1 MKKNL
6 LSLLLAVVLVLGLMI
21 VATPAM
27 ATEEETTPA
36 EPAAHSH
43 CVCVRSEAKPADH
56 VCDETI
62 VWEPYVKGMTLVDG
76 GHYYLTANTGET
88 RNLTGSG
95 TKKLNI
101 TICLNGFT
109 FRSNTPFKV
118 QNGNTLTICDCQGG
132 GAIRSSK
139 ADGTGYSVWAGYNK
153 GVVNLYSGI
162 LSGLISAGYNAR
174 PVVVDGGTFNMYGG
188 TIKNGDSGTITTG
201 SPNVGYG
208 GNVLVKSYQGS
219 ATHVGTFNLFG
230 GTIEGGK
237 ATADGGNIYVLGG
250 ALNIYGGIIKDGSA
264 VNGGNIAANGSYIK
278 DDQSANRRVDLTISG
293 GTVQNGVA
301 TEKGGNIYLQ
311 NTTNGCVFAMS
322 DNALVTGGKAAMGGN
337 IASYQTNPTTGL
349 KGGTI
354 SNGVATSKGG
364 NIYVESSADKAN
376 TFTLDGTTVTGG
388 LAKLV
393 EIGVDAE
400 GNPTETITWGNG
412 GNIYV
417 DSGSNLNLKSG
428 TVTLGEANDGGNIY
442 IAADVTTEGFAI
454 QVTDGVAHNNGGN
467 LYVHS
472 DLSIGAITIS
482 GGKANVNGGNIFADA
497 IDLTLEG
504 TTLSGGTAN
513 NGGNISMRNTGA
525 QLLATD
531 VIIENGVAIGAGG
544 NIYTYNV
551 PTVKFTGGSITGGA
565 ANNGGN
571 IYSTHS
577 SMTATRRLTI
587 SGTTVA
593 NGTAETNGGNLY
605 IAKVG
610 VVKLENVTCDNGQA
624 NKNGGNVYMEGNYKI
639 NFVGGTYSVAQGGR
653 LYETTTGDDAYKAM
667 VAQYGRNVGDTKLIS
682 EGGKRMDGNGGNIC
696 IAWGNDKVDEVKEGD
711 VVVSTERTPNE
722 ASFNGT
728 TLIGGNAVNG
738 GALYIGNANAT
749 IENVTAKTCGGA
761 NGRVLHVAKNGVVT
775 VKDST
780 FVNWGTQ
787 GTTIHN
793 HGSLSLVGAVKLD
806 KEFNGNERYNGT
818 AALTN
823 GIILDVTEN
832 ADAMVD
838 ISALTEVA
846 NREEEGLPTVSGI
859 AMTRYASIG
868 LNTDKEEIKLTGAGK
883 LAAGVNDTNRGFIY
897 MNSTGYVL
905 TEREGDL
912 YADNAAIQG
921 FNANHDVT
929 CGGADLTAISAE
941 AKSGVSYYTVNA
953 DLENAGVLSIDA
965 VLNLNGKTVAN
976 ATVAEG
982 VTLYLA
988 DGANKLYDASKC
1000 GKFSGEINGI
1010 MEYITHT
1017 VIGSDTLHF
1026 VTLQNEDGS
1035 YSAHRYMARIAAV
1048 SLDAKKDA
1056 LGYKAVFDGD
1066 EVVQSAVVSRGFHM
1080 WVDENCV
1087 STRTSAGF
1095 DKGMTL
1101 RLHSIMA
1108 NNGGEMTIY
1117 GEAFLILNIDGQE
1130 VEATTSARTTT
1141 MKSTIK
1147 EVNELT
1153 DLNDDQKSA
1162 VYGLYAQYADIMS
1175 AWLGETNNIKDWAPV
1190 EATA

>member
-62 VWEPYVKGMTLVDG
+62 VWEPYVAKMTLVDG
-76 GHYYLTANTGET
+76 GHYYLTQNEGET

-95 TKKLNI
+95 DKKLNI

-109 FRSNTPFKV
+109 FRSQTPFKV

-132 GAIRSSK
+132 GAIRSSQAK
-139 ADGTGYSVWAGYNK
+139 GTGYSVWAGYNK

-162 LSGLISAGYNAR
+162 LSGLISADYNAR

-188 TIKNGDSGTITTG
+188 TIKNGDSGTIATG

-219 ATHVGTFNLFG
+219 STHVGTFNLFG

-278 DDQSANRRVDLTISG
+278 DDQSASRKVDLTISG

-337 IASYQTNPTTGL
+337 IASYQNNPTTGL
-349 KGGTI
+349 TGGTI
-354 SNGVATSKGG
+354 SYGAAEKGG
-364 NIYVESSADKAN
+364 NIYVESDAKVN
-376 TFTLDGTTVTGG
+376 TFNINGTSVIGGVAKVVETGT
-388 LAKLV
+388 
-393 EIGVDAE
+393 DAE
-400 GNPTETITWGNG
+400 GNPTETVVSGEGGNIYVGAGSKLQIASGTVTGGEAYNG
-412 GNIYV
+412 GNIYIV
-417 DSGSNLNLKSG
+417 KNVTAEIATQITDG
-428 TVTLGEANDGGNIY
+428 TANNNGGNIY
-442 IAADVTTEGFAI
+442 T
-454 QVTDGVAHNNGGN
+454 
-467 LYVHS
+467 LS
-472 DLSIGAITIS
+472 DLTLGAITVS
-482 GGKANVNGGNIFADA
+482 GGKATVNGGNIMVSAA
-497 IDLTLEG
+497 VLTLNG
-504 TTLSGGTAN
+504 TTVTGGSAN
-513 NGGNISMRNTGA
+513 QGGNITIRDTGA
-525 QLLATD
+525 QLHTTD
-531 VIIENGVAIGAGG
+531 AIIENGVATAAGG
-544 NIYTYNV
+544 NIYTLNV
-551 PTVKFTGGSITGGA
+551 PVITITGGCITGGTA
-565 ANNGGN
+565 TNGGN

-577 SMTATRRLTI
+577 SMTSTRRLTI

-593 NGTAETNGGNLY
+593 NGVAENNGGNLY

-624 NKNGGNVYMEGNYKI
+624 KKNGGNVYMEGNYKI

-696 IAWGNDKVDEVKEGD
+696 IAYSTNYVKETTDETTGE
-711 VVVSTERTPNE
+711 TTKETTPN
-722 ASFNGT
+722 ATSFDST

-780 FVNWGTQ
+780 LVNWGTM
-787 GTTIHN
+787 GATIYN
-793 HGSLSLVGAVKLD
+793 NGSLALVGAVKLD

-859 AMTRYASIG
+859 AMTRYAST

-883 LAAGVNDTNRGFIY
+883 LATGVNDTNRGFI
-897 MNSTGYVL
+897 SLGSGSAYVL
-905 TEREGDL
+905 TEQENDL
-912 YADNAAIQG
+912 YMENALIQG
-921 FNANHDVT
+921 FNANHNVI

-953 DLENAGVLSIDA
+953 NLENAGVLSIDA
-965 VLNLNGKTVAN
+965 VLNLNGKTVSG

-982 VTLYLA
+982 ATLYLA
-988 DGANKLYDASKC
+988 DNANRTYDASKC
-1000 GKFSGEINGI
+1000 GSFAGVINGQL
-1010 MEYITHT
+1010 EYITHT
-1017 VIGSDTLHF
+1017 VIGENTLHF
-1026 VTLQNEDGS
+1026 VTLKNEDGS
-1035 YSAHRYMARIAAV
+1035 YSAHRYMARVDAI
-1048 SLDAKKDA
+1048 SLDAKNDA
-1056 LGYKAVFDGD
+1056 LGYKAVFKGD
-1066 EVVQSAVVSRGFHM
+1066 EYVQAVMAGQGFNLWVGEGPVVTRSRAVYGES
-1080 WVDENCV
+1080 
-1087 STRTSAGF
+1087 
-1095 DKGMTL
+1095 MTL
-1101 RLHSIMA
+1101 RLKNIMA

-1117 GEAFLILNIDGQE
+1117 GEAFLIFNIDGQE

-1147 EVNELT
+1147 EVNKMTE
-1153 DLNDDQKSA
+1153 LNDAQKSA
-1162 VYGLYAQYADIMS
+1162 VYDLYAQYADIMS